1 MPPNLQEVKLKFARR
16 RSAKIMGSLANRE
29 VEPQAGESVRGILVT
44 HNFQSKIVSPDDLPT
59 YTPLRVG
66 SIASKLHVPF
76 AGSVATL
83 KLFFNEMF
91 AGVTEEVVGEGAD
104 GMTPTA
110 FGLYGGQVRYECAG
124 TV

>member
-16 RSAKIMGSLANRE
+16 RSAKVMGALANRE
-29 VEPQAGESVRGILVT
+29 VEPQADESVRGILVT
-44 HNFQSKIVSPDDLPT
+44 HNFQSKIVSPDDLST

-76 AGSVATL
+76 AGSIATL

-91 AGVTEEVVGEGAD
+91 AGVTEEVVGELAD
-104 GMTPTA
+104 GMTPTE
-110 FGLYGGQVRYECAG
+110 FGLYGGQVRYECG
-124 TV
+124 TL